1 MSLEFVIIP
10 ASKDLEQ
17 VAFDIKSKLTSCSKL
32 PVTVD
37 FDFDYSVS
45 SVNKILKWKKKEY
58 DIIVIN
64 EDFLE
69 TNRVVVRFSDKG
81 SKQKTMELDEFI
93 DLVASFDDDNDDT
106 EKSNDVVTIEDNSEG
121 GCSIM

>member
-10 ASKDLEQ
+10 VSEQ
-17 VAFDIKSKLTSCSKL
+17 FEQAAYDIKSKLNSAVKL
-32 PVTVD
+32 NVTVD
-37 FDFDYSVS
+37 FDFDYNVS
-45 SVNKILKWKKKEY
+45 TVNKITKWKKKDY

-81 SKQKTMELDEFI
+81 SKQKTMELNEFI
-93 DLVASFDDDNDDT
+93 DLVASFDHDD
-106 EKSNDVVTIEDNSEG
+106 ESEPSDVVTVEDNSEG

>member
-10 ASKDLEQ
+10 VTKDLER
-17 VAFDIKSKLTSCSKL
+17 AAYDIKSKLISSVKL
-32 PVTVD
+32 GVTVD
-37 FDFDYSVS
+37 LDLDYSVS
-45 SVNKILKWKKKEY
+45 YVNKILKWKKKDY

-64 EDFLE
+64 EDFIE
-69 TNRVVVRFSDKG
+69 TNRVVVRFSDRG

-93 DLVASFDDDNDDT
+93 DLVASFEDDDKKETTDDVND
-106 EKSNDVVTIEDNSEG
+106 IEDNSEG

>member
-1 MSLEFVIIP
+1 MSLEFVIIT
-10 ASKDLEQ
+10 ASKDLEE
-17 VAFDIKSKLTSCSKL
+17 VAFDIKSRLASSSNL

-45 SVNKILKWKKKEY
+45 SVNKILKWKKKDY

-64 EDFLE
+64 EDFPE

-93 DLVASFDDDNDDT
+93 DLVSSFDDDGDT
-106 EKSNDVVTIEDNSEG
+106 DKSNDIVNIEDNNEG

>member
-10 ASKDLEQ
+10 VTKDLER
-17 VAFDIKSKLTSCSKL
+17 AAYDIKSKLISSVKL
-32 PVTVD
+32 GVTVD
-37 FDFDYSVS
+37 LDLDYSVS
-45 SVNKILKWKKKEY
+45 YVNKILKWKKKDY

-64 EDFLE
+64 EDFIE

-93 DLVASFDDDNDDT
+93 DLVASFEDDDKKETTDDVND
-106 EKSNDVVTIEDNSEG
+106 IEDNSEG

>member
-1 MSLEFVIIP
+1 MSLEFVIIT
-10 ASKDLEQ
+10 ASEDLET

-37 FDFDYSVS
+37 FDFDYTVS
-45 SVNKILKWKKKEY
+45 SVNKILKWKKKDY

-64 EDFLE
+64 EDFPE
-69 TNRVVVRFSDKG
+69 TNRIIVRFSDKG
-81 SKQKTMELDEFI
+81 SKQKTMEIDEFI
-93 DLVASFDDDNDDT
+93 DLVASFEDDDD
-106 EKSNDVVTIEDNSEG
+106 SQSSPNDVITIEENNEG

>member
-1 MSLEFVIIP
+1 MSLEFVIIT
-10 ASKDLEQ
+10 ASEDLEK

-45 SVNKILKWKKKEY
+45 SVNKILKWKRKDY

-64 EDFLE
+64 EDFYQ
-69 TNRVVVRFSDKG
+69 TNRLVVRFSDKG
-81 SKQKTMELDEFI
+81 SKQKTM
-93 DLVASFDDDNDDT
+93 
-106 EKSNDVVTIEDNSEG
+106 
-121 GCSIM
+121 